1 MKLKD
6 VIWTI
11 RTEVFYVTVTE
22 NGVYQKFGVDTN
34 AKKSYAQLKQYFDYE
49 VKEIIPSD
57 DKVEIVLKAKSEEV
71 KEEAKTKTEEKPLTK
86 NDKERM
92 IHKLQSLAKR
102 MDDDIRTMV
111 MMFTDEGFQ
120 SEEEEAIKEFT
131 KACLNSDFDTTVKI
145 INQVIGALTEA

>member
-145 INQVIGALTEA
+145 INQVIATLEEE